1 MLFPHFVFWKTL
13 NLLNLKDQRLFYDDK
28 IWFYNIYKMQA
39 QSSQPQTET
48 TTKKI
53 FWSLVPVLDLSLLPP
68 LKENWSYFV
77 KYGIEPFQSAIFQQN
92 YLVRKPWLGN
102 KTNLTKKWFYI
113 FRA

>member
-1 MLFPHFVFWKTL
+1 MLFPLFVFWKAL

-53 FWSLVPVLDLSLLPP
+53 WLSVLGFYSFSIKLDQKVVL
-68 LKENWSYFV
+68 YF
-77 KYGIEPFQSAIFQQN
+77 
-92 YLVRKPWLGN
+92 
-102 KTNLTKKWFYI
+102 
-113 FRA
+113 